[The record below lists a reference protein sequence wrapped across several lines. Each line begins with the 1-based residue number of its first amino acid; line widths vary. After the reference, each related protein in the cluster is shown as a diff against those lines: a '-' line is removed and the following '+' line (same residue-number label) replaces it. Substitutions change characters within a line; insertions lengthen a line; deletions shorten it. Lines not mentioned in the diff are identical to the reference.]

1 MPKKQ
6 QEDLQGLDAAEGVEG
21 AVLDGLDVVVVERP
35 AGEQERPIITQG
47 KILTI
52 HRLPVRALCKHY
64 NVLKRHVKSL
74 KCEDNHLV
82 VGCV

>member
-47 KILTI
+47 K
-52 HRLPVRALCKHY
+52 K
-64 NVLKRHVKSL
+64 NVQ
-74 KCEDNHLV
+74 
-82 VGCV
+82 

>member
-1 MPKKQ
+1 MHSKITPCTLVKIITHSRLPKKQ

-47 KILTI
+47 KKT
-52 HRLPVRALCKHY
+52 Y
-64 NVLKRHVKSL
+64 NRWSACACTVQTL
-74 KCEDNHLV
+74 
-82 VGCV
+82 

>member
-47 KILTI
+47 KKT
-52 HRLPVRALCKHY
+52 Y
-64 NVLKRHVKSL
+64 NRWSACACTVQTL
-74 KCEDNHLV
+74 
-82 VGCV
+82 